1 MNNTW
6 EKLATDEELEKAIA
20 ALKENGISSVVV
32 NTGEE
37 AKEKVLSMLPDGA
50 EVMNMTSVTVDKIG
64 LAYEIMESGKFKAVK
79 NELSKLDRAKDGHLM
94 QQLGA
99 APEYA
104 VGSVHA
110 VTQDGKVM
118 IASNTGSQLPAYAYG
133 ASHVIWVVGTQ
144 KIVKNLDE
152 GEERLYNHTL
162 PLESAR
168 AQVAYGSP
176 EGYKSN
182 VSKLLIVSKEVNPN
196 RITIVFVKEL
206 LGF

>member
-1 MNNTW
+1 MNTW
-6 EKLATDEELEKAIA
+6 EKLATDEELDKAIA

-32 NTGEE
+32 SSGEE
-37 AKEKVLSMLPDGA
+37 AKEKVLSMLPEGA

-64 LAYEIMESGKFKAVK
+64 LSYEIMESGKFTSVK

-168 AQVAYGSP
+168 AQVAYGLP

-182 VSKLLIVSKEVNPN
+182 VSKLLIVSREVNPN

>member
-1 MNNTW
+1 
-6 EKLATDEELEKAIA
+6 
-20 ALKENGISSVVV
+20 
-32 NTGEE
+32 
-37 AKEKVLSMLPDGA
+37 
-50 EVMNMTSVTVDKIG
+50 
-64 LAYEIMESGKFKAVK
+64 MESGKFTSVK

-168 AQVAYGSP
+168 AQVAYGLP

-182 VSKLLIVSKEVNPN
+182 VSKLLIVSREVNPN

>member
-1 MNNTW
+1 MNTW
-6 EKLATDEELEKAIA
+6 EKLATEEELDKAIA

-32 NTGEE
+32 NSGEE
-37 AKEKVLSMLPDGA
+37 AKEKVLSMLPEGA
-50 EVMNMTSVTVDKIG
+50 EVMNMTSVTLDKIG
-64 LAYEIMESGKFKAVK
+64 LSYEIMESGKFTSVK

-133 ASHVIWVVGTQ
+133 ATHVIWVVGTQ

-152 GEERLYNHTL
+152 GEERLYTHTL

-168 AQVAYGSP
+168 AQVAYGLP